1 MSNQE
6 LVGGVSTKMF
16 SLGKWLSLIFAILAL
31 LAVIF
36 VAIELLTLGSSFKTP
51 SFDAQARQTMI
62 GSLTTQQSNVAQ
74 QKEQLKLSRDY
85 GSRVISIISKYGI
98 QNVKMN
104 QIIHLL
110 LQMPPEYRHDFVS
123 GWSDYVRDG
132 IDYAKKNG
140 VYQAQNTSIANSF
153 LGASVSEGTAD
164 ILTQQYINE
173 FSNAIEASKTKKR
186 EDHFRRLSLFA
197 FIVSAV
203 IVFILAMVLPVLVQI
218 EKNTRSLFQLG
229 VAVPTG
235 ATPVTKTSVLAETPQ
250 VPKNLCP
257 KCHAPVTENDVFCGN
272 CGADLR

>member
-6 LVGGVSTKMF
+6 VVGGVAAKMF
-16 SLGKWLSLIFAILAL
+16 SLGKWLSLVFAILAL

-51 SFDAQARQTMI
+51 SFDAQARQAMI

-98 QNVKMN
+98 QDVKMN

-110 LQMPPEYRHDFVS
+110 LQMPPEYRHDFIS

-173 FSNAIEASKTKKR
+173 FSNAIAASKTKKR

-235 ATPVTKTSVLAETPQ
+235 ATPVTKTSAFAETPQ
-250 VPKNLCP
+250 VPEKLCP
-257 KCHAPVTENDVFCGN
+257 KCHAPVTEDDVFCGN
-272 CGADLR
+272 CGAALR